1 MVGLNFNV
9 MLLVSLVAVI
19 CMLGCSEEPNSNLAS
34 QEVGDVST
42 PIPTFTISSNLSETP
57 ESTLS
62 QAQPP
67 VLTPTSVISKSEPVP
82 ETPVKLDTIE
92 ASGIFKLWDEA
103 LADPY
108 SYSSEMEID
117 IVATIQGNQEVLKIK
132 VAGVSEGA
140 DQDVTAVINDTH
152 EMGLLK
158 KGERSFLKERGISDA
173 WRELPDGQT
182 LLNAGELVVEVRK
195 HIDDVSVVGSD
206 TMGGISAYHVKGVL
220 DASHIGSFIGLLVN
234 SSGALECDLWIETS
248 TGRLIR
254 LDATGQAEG
263 EEGSDISLDMD
274 LTLSAWNFGSEV
286 NIVLP
291 PLPPSVVSMQWN
303 TPPEMGLEK
312 EADYKAVIKVY
323 KRGEILIDLYEDK
336 APMTVNN
343 FVFLAEEGFYD
354 GIIFHR
360 VISDFMAQTGD
371 QLGTGAG
378 GPGYEFANEFHPD
391 ARHDSPGVV
400 SMANS
405 GTPNGEGTNGSQ
417 FFITYK
423 DTSFLDGLN
432 ADTSPKDCS
441 TQGVSC
447 HSVFGKVISGMDV
460 LQAIEPRD
468 PSVGGYADVIE
479 SITILI
485 E

>member
-9 MLLVSLVAVI
+9 MLLVSLVALI

-140 DQDVTAVINDTH
+140 NQDVTAVINDTH

-173 WRELPDGQT
+173 GREIPDGPT

-195 HIDDVSVVGSD
+195 HIDDFSVVGYD
-206 TMGGISAYHVKGVL
+206 TMG
-220 DASHIGSFIGLLVN
+220 
-234 SSGALECDLWIETS
+234 
-248 TGRLIR
+248 
-254 LDATGQAEG
+254 
-263 EEGSDISLDMD
+263 
-274 LTLSAWNFGSEV
+274 
-286 NIVLP
+286 
-291 PLPPSVVSMQWN
+291 
-303 TPPEMGLEK
+303 
-312 EADYKAVIKVY
+312 
-323 KRGEILIDLYEDK
+323 
-336 APMTVNN
+336 
-343 FVFLAEEGFYD
+343 
-354 GIIFHR
+354 
-360 VISDFMAQTGD
+360 
-371 QLGTGAG
+371 
-378 GPGYEFANEFHPD
+378 
-391 ARHDSPGVV
+391 
-400 SMANS
+400 
-405 GTPNGEGTNGSQ
+405 
-417 FFITYK
+417 
-423 DTSFLDGLN
+423 
-432 ADTSPKDCS
+432 
-441 TQGVSC
+441 
-447 HSVFGKVISGMDV
+447 
-460 LQAIEPRD
+460 
-468 PSVGGYADVIE
+468 
-479 SITILI
+479 
-485 E
+485 